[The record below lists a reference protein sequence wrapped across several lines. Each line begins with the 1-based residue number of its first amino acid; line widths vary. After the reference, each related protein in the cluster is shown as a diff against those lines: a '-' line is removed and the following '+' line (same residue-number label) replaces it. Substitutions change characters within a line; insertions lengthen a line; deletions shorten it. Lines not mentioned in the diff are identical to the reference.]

1 VKVAL
6 GEDGAAAWL
15 EVCDNGPGIP
25 PAEREH
31 VFDRFHRLPGNEAP
45 GSGLGLSIVRRIASL
60 HGARITLAE
69 GGDGT
74 GLCVRVSFTRA

>member
-1 VKVAL
+1 
-6 GEDGAAAWL
+6 
-15 EVCDNGPGIP
+15 
-25 PAEREH
+25 